1 MTTEA
6 AMPSHTVIIHAY
18 GRHLNNFF
26 INIIIITAKYH
37 VSPSIFNV
45 LLMEQDIFLFRTGII
60 DFLQQVMNTA
70 CFFNQSQPSFL

>member
-26 INIIIITAKYH
+26 INIIIIAAK
-37 VSPSIFNV
+37 F
-45 LLMEQDIFLFRTGII
+45 T
-60 DFLQQVMNTA
+60 
-70 CFFNQSQPSFL
+70 

>member
-6 AMPSHTVIIHAY
+6 AVPSHTVIIHAY
-18 GRHLNNFF
+18 GRLFNNFF
-26 INIIIITAKYH
+26 IKYNHYYCKVH
-37 VSPSIFNV
+37 VIPSIFNV